1 MHVCTALEE
10 MYVTIPEEFYEKSH
24 ELGALGIS
32 RILTKQ
38 STLFAI

>member
-24 ELGALGIS
+24 ELEPLESAES
-32 RILTKQ
+32 
-38 STLFAI
+38 